1 MSLAAALY
9 ERMQV
14 PDSALVDKRVFK
26 KQFLEHGDL
35 TATDKTA
42 LSENVEQ
49 VLWRYSFSPSTVA
62 IAPYADD
69 EHEYLEVALLEVCL
83 RQRKGVARIAELI
96 HRTVPYPLLIV
107 FVDDTG
113 IAVSTALKR
122 LSRSA
127 GDSLVTSDLAITPW
141 SAEPPKEIDLQF
153 FDSLRF
159 SALHQGD
166 FSAFYHDLHSRV
178 VARNCGE
185 VTGIF
190 RLGTDSPQA
199 RAEGLSQ
206 VRQVEKEIERA
217 RREIRQGASIARS
230 VELNT
235 QIQDLKQQLAR
246 ESKTL

>member
-35 TATDKTA
+35 TAADKTA

-49 VLWRYSFSPSTVA
+49 VLWRFSFSPSTVA
-62 IAPYADD
+62 IAPYTDD
-69 EHEYLEVALLEVCL
+69 EHEYLEVALLEVGL
-83 RQRKGVARIAELI
+83 RQRKGATRIAELT
-96 HRTVPYPLLIV
+96 HRTVPYPLLLV
-107 FVDDTG
+107 FVDDAG
-113 IAVSTALKR
+113 LAVSTALKR

-127 GDSLVTSDLAITPW
+127 GDRLVTSDLAITSW
-141 SAEPPKEIDLQF
+141 SEEPPKELDLQF

-159 SALHQGD
+159 SGLRQSD

-185 VTGIF
+185 VTGVF
-190 RLGTDSPQA
+190 RVGTDSPQV
-199 RAEGLSQ
+199 RAEALSQ
-206 VRQVEKEIERA
+206 VRQIEKEIERA
-217 RREIRQGASIARS
+217 RREIRQDVSMARS

-246 ESKTL
+246 ELETL